1 MDVKQA
7 AYELKSEFA
16 QHAMLDRTDRE
27 RRYNVELRRRIE
39 IPEERRKERERIEQ
53 IEAALATPVQVAIF
67 KAQLDAYDTVTVEAL
82 MNNERQFAEIR
93 ARIQSMLL
101 EAHVLPDGRRVF
113 RTRDGKQVFDEHGR
127 EVSPD
132 TLKADAIDPR
142 RPTWED
148 LQGARDQEKRVIEE
162 RERLDQYQQKLD
174 EARNKVNEGN
184 LTKEELDQLD
194 KELEKSMPKPVREV
208 VQRNDAQGAQI
219 DNDLPTPATANS
231 PDSPLSMVRGDGT
244 GPPLPAGMR

>member
-16 QHAMLDRTDRE
+16 RHAMLDRINRE
-27 RRYNVELRRRIE
+27 RKYNAELRRRIE
-39 IPEERRKERERIEQ
+39 IPEGRRKERERIEQ
-53 IEAALATPVQVAIF
+53 FEAALTTPVQVATF
-67 KAQLDAYDTVTVEAL
+67 KARLDTYDTATVEAL

-93 ARIQSMLL
+93 ERFQSMLL

-113 RTRDGKQVFDEHGR
+113 RTRDGKQVFDEHGW

-148 LQGARDQEKRVIEE
+148 LQGARDQEKRIIEE
-162 RERLDQYQQKLD
+162 RDRLDQYQQKLD

-184 LTKEELDQLD
+184 LTKEELDQLG

-208 VQRNDAQGAQI
+208 VQRNDAQCAQI
-219 DNDLPTPATANS
+219 DSDLPTPATASS
-231 PDSPLSMVRGDGT
+231 PDSLLSTGRDAVT